1 MSASYNPVLIV
12 GVTCSLLS
20 GENLFIKVMSGCGE
34 ADHYK
39 EQFMSI
45 AFHQSEE
52 ALRAGEVPIGCCF
65 VSEGEVIATGR
76 NEVNLTKN
84 ATRHAEMVAI
94 DAVIDSGKQDLL
106 ERMR

>member
-1 MSASYNPVLIV
+1 M
-12 GVTCSLLS
+12 LS
-20 GENLFIKVMSGCGE
+20 GENLFIKVMRMSGCEE